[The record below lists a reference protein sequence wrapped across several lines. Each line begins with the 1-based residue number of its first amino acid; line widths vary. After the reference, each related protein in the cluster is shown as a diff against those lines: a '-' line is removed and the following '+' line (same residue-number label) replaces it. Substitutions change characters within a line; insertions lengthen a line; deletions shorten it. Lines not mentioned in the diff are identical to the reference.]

1 MVTGWEE
8 DSLLKQPRRPEQ
20 PRKWGVLA
28 RGGCNR
34 EIYTMTPNGTGL
46 VRLTNDPAWDGQ
58 PAWSPDGNRIAFARG
73 GQIYTM
79 NANSGKDL
87 VHLTD
92 NSTRINGEPDWQS
105 LQPGP
110 GVFPPA
116 NTNHDRGRVLKR
128 FRDGPSDRVVFRR
141 AVLGGALFIL
151 RRGYSEPGLLTAP
164 ALLLALIHRSAWKRN
179 SANFAFWGFSELPL

>member
-1 MVTGWEE
+1 MGSVG
-8 DSLLKQPRRPEQ
+8 P
-20 PRKWGVLA
+20 
-28 RGGCNR
+28 GGCNR